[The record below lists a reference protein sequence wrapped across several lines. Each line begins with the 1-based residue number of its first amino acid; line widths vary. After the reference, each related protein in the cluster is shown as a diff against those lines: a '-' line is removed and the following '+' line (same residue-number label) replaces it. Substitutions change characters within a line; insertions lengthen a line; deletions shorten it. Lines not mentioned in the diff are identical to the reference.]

1 MMVMRHG
8 DRGVA
13 ELFSEQFTLQFQPHD
28 MIEMTCI
35 SKPQL
40 RRLEPEARV
49 MLPKLAIYVA
59 RRNDGKNLD
68 KEPENIFWREVLHH
82 GGLYQGRI
90 GHTVMTQL
98 VSLQAK
104 HPADRALAEAVL
116 LSASTTAPSTCEF
129 VRGERRS
136 QPVG

>member
-1 MMVMRHG
+1 MAI
-8 DRGVA
+8 DGVA
-13 ELFSEQFTLQFQPHD
+13 ELFSEQFTLQFPPHD
-28 MIEMTCI
+28 TIEMTCI
-35 SKPQL
+35 PKPQL
-40 RRLEPEARV
+40 RRLEPEARA

-68 KEPENIFWREVLHH
+68 KQPENILWLEVLHH
-82 GGLYQGRI
+82 GGLYRGRI
-90 GHTVMTQL
+90 GHTVMTRL

-104 HPADRALAEAVL
+104 HPADRGLAEAVL